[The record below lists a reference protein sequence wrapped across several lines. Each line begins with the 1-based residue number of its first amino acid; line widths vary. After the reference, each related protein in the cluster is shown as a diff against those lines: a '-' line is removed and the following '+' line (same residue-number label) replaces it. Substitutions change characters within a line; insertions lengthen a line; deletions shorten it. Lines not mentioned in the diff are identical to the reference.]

1 MSCCR
6 PLTTATAPAGTIEY
20 VRFTL
25 AHTRVAPN
33 VRGVLAVAPVCMH
46 APSID
51 MMSTLCMLR
60 VIRSGKVNTYL
71 RVLGEH
77 IISCRS

>member
-1 MSCCR
+1 MHVCMSCCR

-46 APSID
+46 ADVTSTTQLGSID
-51 MMSTLCMLR
+51 RYDDVHSVHVAR
-60 VIRSGKVNTYL
+60 NT
-71 RVLGEH
+71 
-77 IISCRS
+77 